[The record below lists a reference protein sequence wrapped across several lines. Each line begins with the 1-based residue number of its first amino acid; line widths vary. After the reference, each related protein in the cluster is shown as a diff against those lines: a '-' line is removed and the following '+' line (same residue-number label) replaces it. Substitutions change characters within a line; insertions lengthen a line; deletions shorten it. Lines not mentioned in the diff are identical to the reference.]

1 MNDQIFESHGWVFDR
16 GWHRR
21 PLQIKRGKIMVQLSH
36 VLLLCTLEVW
46 DVEETLFQIEVH
58 LKLNFVKKTFSVSK
72 ISTLKKVQFWNA
84 KGDIL
89 ILSWISW
96 VRWKCIVSAL
106 GERSGRVI
114 KNLFQY
120 CFSYILCELTW
131 NRAIVVRPRQFR

>member
-72 ISTLKKVQFWNA
+72 ILTLKKVQFWKNQSA
-84 KGDIL
+84 HFDFVMNFFSDVNVYR
-89 ILSWISW
+89 LSSQ
-96 VRWKCIVSAL
+96 WKI
-106 GERSGRVI
+106 RQHHI
-114 KNLFQY
+114 NLFHS

>member
-58 LKLNFVKKTFSVSK
+58 LKFNFVKKTFSVSK

-89 ILSWISW
+89 ILSWISRTCFLRFPISAKSWPHWLHLLTIVLSW
-96 VRWKCIVSAL
+96 VLAL
-106 GERSGRVI
+106 WRYS
-114 KNLFQY
+114 
-120 CFSYILCELTW
+120 
-131 NRAIVVRPRQFR
+131 